1 MFCAPCRRRGL
12 KSALSQTCPTPASV
26 PYVLPK
32 AHGARR
38 QRPARVLTAKPGPRD
53 KPGLCSTAGTIK
65 TGLSATAGTFKTD
78 RCFIVGTKTGLCST
92 TGTFKPD
99 LRSIVGSQLGNDG

>member
-12 KSALSQTCPTPASV
+12 KSALSQTCPTPAPV

-38 QRPARVLTAKPGPRD
+38 QRPTRVLTAKPGPRD
-53 KPGLCSTAGTIK
+53 KPGLCS
-65 TGLSATAGTFKTD
+65 TAGTFKTD